1 MFTPAPQKI
10 LIVDDSQANL
20 MLLCD
25 TLSEHDCIPVSSG
38 EEALKNAFSDTPP
51 DLILL
56 DIIMKGMNGYE
67 VCSLLKKD
75 SRTKEIP
82 VIFIT
87 GDRDTK
93 SLVKGFNVG
102 AIDFITKPF
111 NFDELKVR
119 VSTQLKYKKMLDD
132 NNRYLKSIEEI
143 YDTVTDSI
151 YYAQRIQQ
159 ATLPHDSFL
168 NTLMI
173 DYFVFY
179 RPRDIV
185 SGDFYLACDHN
196 NMLLLVAADCTG
208 HGVPGAL
215 MSMMSM
221 AFIKEIIN
229 VENITEPHQILNK
242 LRKTII
248 STFYTSDSDEIS
260 DGLDASI
267 ALIDFKNNILKFS
280 GANLP
285 LFIIRDSELTEIKG
299 NRMPVGAYPK
309 QNPFTSKTLPI
320 KKNDCIYIFTDGY
333 TDQFGGPKD
342 RKMMNYNFKKLL
354 VNIYDN
360 PMSKQKT
367 LIEDYF
373 NEWKGYTEQ
382 VDDILVMGYRFNQK
396 DFPLK

>member
-25 TLSEHDCIPVSSG
+25 TLSEHECVSVTSG
-38 EEALKNAFSDTPP
+38 EEALEVVFEDSPP

-56 DIIMKGMNGYE
+56 DIVMKGMDGYK
-67 VCSLLKKD
+67 VCSILKKD
-75 SRTKEIP
+75 PRTMEIP

-87 GDRDTK
+87 GDTDTK

-111 NFDELKVR
+111 NFEELKVR
-119 VSTQLKYKKMLDD
+119 VSTQLKYKKTLDD

-151 YYAQRIQQ
+151 FYAQRIQQ
-159 ATLPHDSFL
+159 ATLPHESFL
-168 NTLMI
+168 QSLMD
-173 DYFVFY
+173 DYFVLY
-179 RPRDIV
+179 KPRDIV
-185 SGDFYLACDHN
+185 SGDFYYACHLN

-221 AFIKEIIN
+221 AFIKDIIN
-229 VENITEPHQILNK
+229 VENISDPHQILNK
-242 LRKTII
+242 LRTTII
-248 STFYTSDSDEIS
+248 STFYTSEKDEIS

-267 ALIDFKNNILKFS
+267 VLIDYKTKLLKFS

-285 LFIIRDSELTEIKG
+285 LYLIRNKELIEFKG

-309 QNPFTSKTLPI
+309 QNSFTTKTIQLEN
-320 KKNDCIYIFTDGY
+320 NDCIYLFSDGY
-333 TDQFGGPKD
+333 TDQFGGSGN
-342 RKMMNYNFKKLL
+342 RKLMNHNFKKLL
-354 VNIYDN
+354 IDN
-360 PMSKQKT
+360 NNSPMHEQKVI
-367 LIEDYF
+367 LDDYF
-373 NEWKGYTEQ
+373 NQWKGYNEQ
-382 VDDILVMGYRFNQK
+382 VDDVLVMGYRFTSK
-396 DFPLK
+396 DLTE

>member
-10 LIVDDSQANL
+10 LIVDDSKANL

-25 TLSEHDCIPVSSG
+25 TLSEHECIPVASG
-38 EEALKNAFSDTPP
+38 EEALKVTFSENPP

-56 DIIMKGMNGYE
+56 DIIMKGMNGYD
-67 VCSLLKKD
+67 VCSILKKD

-168 NTLMI
+168 KKLMLE
-173 DYFVFY
+173 YFVLY
-179 RPRDIV
+179 KPRDIV
-185 SGDFYLACDHN
+185 SGDFYLAYDHN
-196 NMLLLVAADCTG
+196 DMLLLVAADCTG

-215 MSMMSM
+215 MSMMST

-229 VENITEPHQILNK
+229 MENITEPHQILNK
-242 LRKTII
+242 LRQTII
-248 STFYTSDSDEIS
+248 STFYTSDTDEIS

-267 ALIDFKNNILKFS
+267 ALIDFKEDVLKFS

-285 LFIIRDSELTEIKG
+285 LFLIRNNELIELKG

-309 QNPFTSKTLPI
+309 QNSFTTKSLQLQN
-320 KKNDCIYIFTDGY
+320 NDCIYLFTDGY

-342 RKMMNYNFKKLL
+342 RKMMNHNFKKLL
-354 VNIYDN
+354 INQN
-360 PMSKQKT
+360 GKPMSEQKI
-367 LIEDYF
+367 LIEDHF

-382 VDDILVMGYRFNQK
+382 VDDILVMGYRYNQK